1 MWPGWRLTCVVLFV
15 FGVGCSSRPA
25 TTGLQGEV
33 SYDGRAVAE
42 GRIDFEPV
50 DMTPGPSSGANIAN
64 GRYEIPANKWGL
76 SPKGT
81 YLVRVSA
88 YRKTGKTER
97 VRAMPGGPPTEI
109 AVKENIIPAIYN
121 SQSTLKV
128 RVADL
133 PDKNKVDFRLG
144 KTPPVP

>member
-1 MWPGWRLTCVVLFV
+1 
-15 FGVGCSSRPA
+15 
-25 TTGLQGEV
+25 
-33 SYDGRAVAE
+33 
-42 GRIDFEPV
+42 
-50 DMTPGPSSGANIAN
+50 MTPGPSAGANIAN

-76 SPKGT
+76 SPNGT

-97 VRAMPGGPPTEI
+97 VRAMPGGSPAEI
-109 AVKENIIPAIYN
+109 EVKENIIPAIYN

-144 KTPPVP
+144 KTPPSLNRCGATIPRENDK